1 MSGITLNLM
10 MFLFYSFSDRNNQR
24 AHDVMIVRQVRRLL
38 KDATDDTDSLKND
51 IHQQLK
57 RLISLESQSE
67 ILDLLFHTDYLH
79 LNTIRMFMDEIVV
92 ELEKNSHHHN
102 PQEII
107 HLQDFCHNAL
117 NFLNIYTMIKQY
129 QTDHL
134 SSLCKNDKLF
144 SKEVKT

>member
-1 MSGITLNLM
+1 
-10 MFLFYSFSDRNNQR
+10 
-24 AHDVMIVRQVRRLL
+24 
-38 KDATDDTDSLKND
+38 
-51 IHQQLK
+51 
-57 RLISLESQSE
+57 
-67 ILDLLFHTDYLH
+67 
-79 LNTIRMFMDEIVV
+79 MFMDEIVV